1 MKFQLTGREKSELFG
16 EGIVTVILLLLLNMS
31 IFLIMDQLI
40 DTNPGIENG
49 IFQIKMSLSFGP
61 QHLQLWSW
69 GWVFT
74 VLMLLADA
82 FVLYWRLIRRYRQMQ
97 LRHVIVELHYI
108 ASGHFDHRIPFT
120 LTGQMQRVV
129 ESVNALVEST
139 INSLE
144 EERAIE
150 RSKDELITN
159 VSHDIRTPLTSIIG
173 YLGLI
178 EDKQYQSEAD
188 LLKYTHTAFLKSKQ
202 MKSLVNDLFEYTKV
216 RQTDAKLQT
225 VQIDLNAMLEQLGA
239 SFELEASKKGMQIQ
253 VDVGAEPLMFDADPE
268 KLARVF
274 NNLVSNALKYGQGGK
289 HIYLSATQLS
299 NREVQVVIANDGE
312 PIPQSSLTQIF
323 ERFYRVERSRSKETG
338 GTGLGLAI
346 ALGIV
351 ELHHGYIY
359 ATSDEKLTQF
369 IMHFPLKHSETLKIP
384 EKLAR
389 QMKRATQAA
398 DQEAK

>member
-16 EGIVTVILLLLLNMS
+16 EGVVTIIVLLLLNMS
-31 IFLIMDQLI
+31 VFLILNQFI
-40 DTNPGIENG
+40 NTNPGIENG

-74 VLMLLADA
+74 LLMLLADA
-82 FVLYWRLIRRYRQMQ
+82 FIVYWRLIRRYRQMQ

-120 LTGQMQRVV
+120 LSGQMQRVV
-129 ESVNALVEST
+129 ESVNALVDST
-139 INSLE
+139 IRSIE

-178 EDKQYQSEAD
+178 EDKQYQSDAD
-188 LLKYTHTAFLKSKQ
+188 ILKYTHTAFLKSKQ
-202 MKSLVNDLFEYTKV
+202 MKSLVDDLFEYTKV
-216 RQTDAKLQT
+216 RQVGAKLQT
-225 VQIDLNAMLEQLGA
+225 VKLDLQAMLEQLGA
-239 SFELEASKKGMQIQ
+239 SFELEAGKKQMKIH
-253 VDVGAEPLMFDADPE
+253 VDAGKEPLQIEADPE

-274 NNLVSNALKYGQGGK
+274 NNLVANALKYGDGGK
-289 HIYLSATQLS
+289 NIYLSARKIS
-299 NREVQVVIANDGE
+299 EREVQVVVANDGE
-312 PIPQSSLTQIF
+312 PIPQSSLSQIF
-323 ERFYRVERSRSKETG
+323 ERFYRVEGSRSKETG

-346 ALGIV
+346 AQGIV

-359 ATSDEKLTQF
+359 ARSDDQLTKF
-369 IMHFPLKHSETLKIP
+369 IMHFPVKHSETLKMP
-384 EKLAR
+384 EKLLSKAETA
-389 QMKRATQAA
+389 QPEKKSLT
-398 DQEAK
+398 D

>member
-1 MKFQLTGREKSELFG
+1 MKFHLTGREKSELFG
-16 EGIVTVILLLLLNMS
+16 EGIVTIILLLLLNMS
-31 IFLIMDQLI
+31 VFLIIDQLI
-40 DTNPGIENG
+40 DMNPGVENG

-61 QHLQLWSW
+61 QHIQFWSW
-69 GWVFT
+69 GWAFT
-74 VLMLLADA
+74 ALMLIADA
-82 FVLYWRLIRRYRQMQ
+82 FILYWRLIRRYRQMQ

-120 LTGQMQRVV
+120 LPGEMQRVV
-129 ESVNALVEST
+129 ESVNALVDST
-139 INSLE
+139 IRSLE

-178 EDKQYQSEAD
+178 EDKQYKSEED

-202 MKSLVNDLFEYTKV
+202 MKSLVDDLFEYTKV
-216 RQTDAKLQT
+216 RQTGVELET
-225 VQIDLNAMLEQLGA
+225 IQIDLNAMLEQLGA
-239 SFELEASKKGMQIQ
+239 SFELEASKKGMEVQ
-253 VDVGAEPLMFDADPE
+253 VDVDDGALMFDADPE

-274 NNLVSNALKYGQGGK
+274 NNLVSNALKYGHGGK
-289 HIYLSATQLS
+289 HIYLSAKKVS
-299 NREVQVVIANDGE
+299 NREVEAIVANDGE
-312 PIPQSSLTQIF
+312 PIPESDLTQIF
-323 ERFYRVERSRSKETG
+323 ERFYRVEGSRSKETG

-359 ATSDEKLTQF
+359 ATSDEKLTKF
-369 IMHFPLKHSETLKIP
+369 VMHFPVHHQDTLKAP
-384 EKLAR
+384 ESI
-389 QMKRATQAA
+389 MKKMANT
-398 DQEAK
+398 K